1 MTEHVGLTTEFFV
14 GINEKLDQIQTHQK
28 EVKAKKSQVFQ
39 APILADIT
47 SSPFDNTALLAPPRG
62 NCWSVR
68 RLSAFGFTAGTV
80 TIMLDGL
87 EPVWVFSAAG
97 SETWG
102 RGELLLQPGQKL
114 TVSYTGITGNVYLAG
129 AADEFPFWYLQEYIG

>member
-14 GINEKLDQIQTHQK
+14 GINDKLDQIHAHQK
-28 EVKAKKSQVFQ
+28 EIKAKKSQVFQ
-39 APILADIT
+39 SPILADIT
-47 SSPFDNTALLAPPRG
+47 ASPFDNISLLAPPRG

-68 RLSAFGFTAGTV
+68 RLTAFGFTAGTV
-80 TIMLDGL
+80 TVLIDGL

-114 TVSYTGITGNVYLAG
+114 IVTFTGITGNVYLAG